1 MRKVYVI
8 FRWMSIIT
16 VLFILL
22 VFTNN
27 RQDMQKQSL
36 DRIIIKGVDNSFVD
50 KISVLDYLQ
59 HKLVRSDSIF
69 SDIFSKQKIEMVLES
84 HPNIKQAEVFTN
96 QKGNLGI
103 VIEQKKAVVRV
114 KTDAEDYYLDE
125 FGVRMSTSENYTPRL
140 LVATG
145 NISASNRMDLFNFV
159 KLISKSDFW
168 SSQITQIHF
177 EENNIL
183 LIPSVGDH
191 KIHLGSFDNIIDKLD
206 NLYHFYK
213 TAIPIKGWQAYTDIN
228 LKFKNQ
234 IVCTK
239 K

>member
-8 FRWMSIIT
+8 SRWISIIT

-27 RQDMQKQSL
+27 RKDMQQQSL

-50 KISVLDYLQ
+50 KLSVLDYLQ
-59 HKLVRSDSIF
+59 QKLVRSDSIF

-125 FGVRMSTSENYTPRL
+125 FGVRMSTSEKYTPRL

-145 NISASNRMDLFNFV
+145 NISASNHMDLFDFV

-183 LIPSVGDH
+183 LIPSIGDH
-191 KIHLGSFDNIIDKLD
+191 KIHLGSFDNVIDKLE

-228 LKFKNQ
+228 LRFKNQ